1 LLREIVAS
9 RWKPRHI
16 QPAQGT
22 SQRRRSRND
31 ARLPSR
37 RTRLAC
43 AQSPSAILENQ
54 KKTRTAQSNARR
66 DDNAHAMTRSPSRRT
81 RLTCAQSPSANPE
94 NPTKTRTF
102 GAQRG
107 FRCFSA
113 MRVYRPAGRVCATR
127 NLPGCPRR
135 TKQKTHP
142 EGCISL
148 GVAPSPLGK
157 NRAAGHPGLS
167 LSLSLYI
174 YIYFPEK

>member
-1 LLREIVAS
+1 MLREIVAS

-135 TKQKTHP
+135 TKKQKRTRK
-142 EGCISL
+142 G
-148 GVAPSPLGK
+148 GSPLALPLPRSGK
-157 NRAAGHPGLS
+157 TAPQGIPVS
-167 LSLSLYI
+167 LSLSI
-174 YIYFPEK
+174 YI